1 MAAWFSSKNMKLEID
16 VNQHLGL
23 LMRAMRQSAGLTQEQ
38 MAKTLGVTRPHIPNM
53 ESGKLCN
60 IYLHHL
66 VRCADRCGFEAKLV
80 VRKKKS

>member
-1 MAAWFSSKNMKLEID
+1 MKLEID
-16 VNQHLGL
+16 VNRELGQ
-23 LMRAMRQSAGLTQEQ
+23 LMRAMRLSAGLTQED

-53 ESGKLCN
+53 EVGGKTN

-80 VRKKKS
+80 VHKKRGRVRR